1 MKYSVQ
7 ILCLVEQIENF
18 CQKNKRQM
26 LGAFLMAGHF
36 FDYSIKGQ
44 NFESLVTGA
53 IFLWGARPIVLTSF
67 I

>member
-44 NFESLVTGA
+44 NVESLVTGA
-53 IFLWGARPIVLTSF
+53 IFL
-67 I
+67 